1 METTEALVGTI
12 ESRGATVKGKEFETK
27 AGLPDFPDDFLRT
40 VGWDALNTMDISGN
54 TM

>member
-1 METTEALVGTI
+1 METTE
-12 ESRGATVKGKEFETK
+12 ATVKGKEFETK

-54 TM
+54 AM